1 MEIVAGV
8 VVLLYVIVA
17 LLGTR
22 GNDAIAQAF
31 ARQHCVSPDSIFPRQ
46 FAMCGAGDPGPNG
59 VRSALVKESTN
70 TYKFY
75 ASGRRH
81 CQGLLATLVL
91 KNRADLL
98 GWLLGL
104 FFPQEDLLE
113 IEVYVSDMS
122 PMVMAVATP
131 RQAKALQDRRDVRA
145 YTKPVKVQPQ
155 PGAAAGGDGVPS
167 WNNAKLQV
175 LAEHSSFFYDLFGEP
190 RLHGIFT
197 SAAHAD
203 KLRLFRS
210 LLVSSENGGG
220 QKQVLRFVFALP
232 SADDMA
238 ALAPLLALVPLLT
251 DLVAMYRVNPELKK
265 KLAEAR
271 ARTEE
276 ALAEAEEARKKR
288 VEALQRKKIE
298 KALEEKE
305 RLARLNPEARRK
317 AEEKLAKQAAKKG
330 MKVKMVR
337 M

>member
-1 MEIVAGV
+1 MVAGV

-22 GNDAIAQAF
+22 SNDALAQAF

-131 RQAKALQDRRDVRA
+131 RQAKSLQDRRDIRA
-145 YTKPVKVQPQ
+145 YTKSLKVQPQ
-155 PGAAAGGDGVPS
+155 PSTGVPS

-175 LAEHSSFFYDLFGEP
+175 LAEHSSFFYDLFAEP
-190 RLHGIFT
+190 RVHNIFT
-197 SAAHAD
+197 SSSHAD

-210 LLVSSENGGG
+210 VLVSSENGGG

-232 SADDMA
+232 AADDMA

-251 DLVAMYRVNPELKK
+251 DLVALYRINPDLKK
-265 KLAEAR
+265 KLADAR

-276 ALAEAEEARKKR
+276 ALAEAEEARR
-288 VEALQRKKIE
+288 RRLEALQKKKIE
-298 KALEEKE
+298 KAIEEKE
-305 RLARLNPEARRK
+305 RLSRLDPEARRK